1 MTGDSNPKTQLS
13 ASKAW
18 KLNIG
23 LWLLAALL
31 LGACQAVT
39 PAAAPANTPVPTNTR
54 VAAPT
59 DTLAPTDTPVPAPS
73 ETPAPTDTPIP
84 TAKLEPTPT
93 EAMTQPSVAVKLV
106 NFSFAPA
113 TVTIKAG
120 TTVVWTSEDQVSH
133 TVTADDGSFDSGTM
147 RGGDTFSH
155 TFTEPGEYPY
165 YCRFHGGPG
174 GVGMAGTIVVTK

>member
-1 MTGDSNPKTQLS
+1 MDMTGDSNPKTQLS
-13 ASKAW
+13 ARKVW

-23 LWLLAALL
+23 LWLLAALI
-31 LGACQAVT
+31 LGACQGVT
-39 PAAAPANTPVPTNTR
+39 PVARPAN
-54 VAAPT
+54 
-59 DTLAPTDTPVPAPS
+59 
-73 ETPAPTDTPIP
+73 TPIP

-106 NFSFAPA
+106 NRSFAPA
-113 TVTIKAG
+113 TVTIKVG

-147 RGGDTFSH
+147 RRGDTFSH

-165 YCRFHGGPG
+165 YCRFHGGQG